1 MLEHTKR
8 FLSSEPDITNPLRLL
23 ADVLAASIELV
34 SSDANDFAWSSW
46 KDRND
51 ANDELRALLEMA
63 RSGVVPKQ
71 SAVAILFAPT
81 GPLQELSM
89 GSGWAEQYLKLAQ
102 HYDVAERL
110 LWPSSH

>member
-23 ADVLAASIELV
+23 ADVLAASIELI

-51 ANDELRALLEMA
+51 ANDELRALLETGA
-63 RSGVVPKQ
+63 IRRRSKAVRSRRPLRTNRPAPGVEH
-71 SAVAILFAPT
+71 
-81 GPLQELSM
+81 G
-89 GSGWAEQYLKLAQ
+89 
-102 HYDVAERL
+102 
-110 LWPSSH
+110 

>member
-1 MLEHTKR
+1 MREYTKR
-8 FLSSEPDITNPLRLL
+8 FLSSEPDITHPLRLL

-34 SSDANDFAWSSW
+34 SSDANDFARSSW
-46 KDRND
+46 KDLND

-71 SAVAILFAPT
+71 SAVAVLFAPT

-89 GSGWAEQYLKLAQ
+89 GSGWADQYLKLAQ
-102 HYDVAERL
+102 YYDVAEPL
-110 LWPSSH
+110 LWPSGH